1 MKKINLNCPGFYTG
15 FNIYKTLLE
24 LQQTAPECFSSNVAI
39 ESIFD
44 TFPNMIWNGGTVNQ
58 GYQPSLEKIKEIIDF
73 YYGNNI
79 EIALTLTNPLL
90 TKEDLYDRYCNK
102 IVSLCENENNSILV
116 SSSILEEYIRN
127 KYPKF
132 KIKRS
137 IIASNKNTDYL
148 SLLNKYDKI
157 VLPRRQI
164 KDFKFL
170 ESIPIEVRNRFE
182 LLCNDPCP
190 IICPYLYKH
199 YNGFAKITL
208 YEEVTSKDILKCKT
222 LKSDDPLK
230 NFHYKNDQITY
241 NEICEK
247 YLPLFYNSFKL
258 SGRNDVFTI
267 IFSIVPFFFKQ
278 EYQLE
283 LAHYLCCII

>member
-1 MKKINLNCPGFYTG
+1 MEKINLNCPGFYTG

-24 LQQTAPECFSSNVAI
+24 LQQTVPECFNSNVVI

-44 TFPNMIWNGGTVNQ
+44 TFPNMIWNGGTINQ
-58 GYQPSLEKIKEIIDF
+58 GYQPSLEKIKEIINF
-73 YYGNNI
+73 YYENNI

-137 IIASNKNTDYL
+137 IIASNKNTNYL

-157 VLPRRQI
+157 VLPRRQV
-164 KDFKFL
+164 KDFRFL

-190 IICPYLYKH
+190 ITCPYLYKH

-208 YEEVTSKDILKCKT
+208 YEDITSKDILKCKT
-222 LKSDDPLK
+222 LNSNDPLK
-230 NFHYKNDQITY
+230 NFYYKDDQITY
-241 NEICEK
+241 NEIYEK
-247 YLPLFYNSFKL
+247 YLPLSYNSFKL
-258 SGRNDVFTI
+258 SGRNDIFTI

-283 LAHYLCCII
+283 LAHYLCYVI

>member
-24 LQQTAPECFSSNVAI
+24 LQQTAPKCFNSNIVI

-44 TFPNMIWNGGTVNQ
+44 TFPNMVWNGGTINQ
-58 GYQPSLEKIKEIIDF
+58 GYQPSLDKIKEIIDF
-73 YYGNNI
+73 YYKNNI

-137 IIASNKNTDYL
+137 IIASNKNIDYL

-190 IICPYLYKH
+190 ITCPYLYKH

-208 YEEVTSKDILKCKT
+208 YEEITSEDILKCKT
-222 LKSDDPLK
+222 LKSDDPLR
-230 NFHYKNDQITY
+230 NFYYKDDQITY
-241 NEICEK
+241 NEICKK
-247 YLPLFYNSFKL
+247 YLPLSYNSFKL
-258 SGRNDVFTI
+258 SGRNDIFTI

-283 LAHYLCCII
+283 LAHYLCCVI

>member
-1 MKKINLNCPGFYTG
+1 MEKINLNCPGFYTG

-24 LQQTAPECFSSNVAI
+24 LQQTVPKCFNSNVII

-44 TFPNMIWNGGTVNQ
+44 TFPNMIWNGGTINQ
-58 GYQPSLEKIKEIIDF
+58 GYQPSLEKIKEIINF
-73 YYGNNI
+73 YYENNI

-137 IIASNKNTDYL
+137 IIASNKNIDYL
-148 SLLNKYDKI
+148 PLLNKYDKI
-157 VLPRRQI
+157 VLPRRQV

-190 IICPYLYKH
+190 ITCPYLYKH

-208 YEEVTSKDILKCKT
+208 YEDVTSKDILKCKT
-222 LKSDDPLK
+222 LNSNDPLK
-230 NFHYKNDQITY
+230 NFYYKDDQITY
-241 NEICEK
+241 NEIYEK
-247 YLPLFYNSFKL
+247 YLPLSYNSFKL
-258 SGRNDVFTI
+258 SGRNDIFTI

-283 LAHYLCCII
+283 LAHYLCYVI

>member
-15 FNIYKTLLE
+15 FNIYRTLLE
-24 LQQTAPECFSSNVAI
+24 LQQTAPECFNSNTVI

-73 YYGNNI
+73 YYRNNI

-116 SSSILEEYIRN
+116 SSSILEKYIRN

-137 IIASNKNTDYL
+137 IIASNKNIDYL

-190 IICPYLYKH
+190 ITCPYLYKH

-208 YEEVTSKDILKCKT
+208 YEEVTSKDILNCKT
-222 LKSDDPLK
+222 LKSNDPLK
-230 NFHYKNDQITY
+230 NFHYKDDQITY

-247 YLPLFYNSFKL
+247 YLPLSYNSFKL
-258 SGRNDVFTI
+258 SGRNDIFTI

-283 LAHYLCCII
+283 LAHYLCYTI

>member
-24 LQQTAPECFSSNVAI
+24 LQQTAPECFNSNVII

-58 GYQPSLEKIKEIIDF
+58 GYQPSLEKIKKIINF
-73 YYGNNI
+73 YYENNT
-79 EIALTLTNPLL
+79 EIALTLTNPSLV
-90 TKEDLYDRYCNK
+90 KEDLYDRYCNK

-116 SSSILEEYIRN
+116 SSPILEEYIRN

-137 IIASNKNTDYL
+137 IIASNKNIDYL
-148 SLLNKYDKI
+148 SILNKYDKI
-157 VLPRRQI
+157 VLPRRQV

-170 ESIPIEVRNRFE
+170 ESIPVEIRNRFE

-190 IICPYLYKH
+190 ITCPYLYKH

-208 YEEVTSKDILKCKT
+208 YEEVTSKDILECKT
-222 LKSDDPLK
+222 LKNDDPLK
-230 NFHYKNDQITY
+230 HFHYKDEQITY
-241 NEICEK
+241 NEINEK
-247 YLPLFYNSFKL
+247 YLPLYYNSFKL

>member
-1 MKKINLNCPGFYTG
+1 MEKINLNCPGFYTG

-24 LQQTAPECFSSNVAI
+24 LQQTVPKCFNSNVII

-44 TFPNMIWNGGTVNQ
+44 TFPNMIWNGGTINQ
-58 GYQPSLEKIKEIIDF
+58 GYQPSLEKIKEIINF
-73 YYGNNI
+73 YYENNI

-116 SSSILEEYIRN
+116 SSSVLEEYIRN

-137 IIASNKNTDYL
+137 IIASNKNIDYL
-148 SLLNKYDKI
+148 PLLNKYDKI
-157 VLPRRQI
+157 VLPRRQV

-190 IICPYLYKH
+190 ITCPYLYKH

-208 YEEVTSKDILKCKT
+208 YEDVTSKDILKCKT
-222 LKSDDPLK
+222 LNSNDPLK
-230 NFHYKNDQITY
+230 NFYYKDDQITY
-241 NEICEK
+241 NEIYEK
-247 YLPLFYNSFKL
+247 YLPLSYNSFKL
-258 SGRNDVFTI
+258 SGRNDIFTI

-283 LAHYLCCII
+283 LAHYLCYVI

>member
-1 MKKINLNCPGFYTG
+1 M
-15 FNIYKTLLE
+15 
-24 LQQTAPECFSSNVAI
+24 V
-39 ESIFD
+39 
-44 TFPNMIWNGGTVNQ
+44 WNGGTINQ
-58 GYQPSLEKIKEIIDF
+58 GYQPSLDKIKEIIDF
-73 YYGNNI
+73 YYKNNI

-137 IIASNKNTDYL
+137 IIASNKNIDYL

-190 IICPYLYKH
+190 ITCPYLYKH

-208 YEEVTSKDILKCKT
+208 YEEITSEDILKCKT
-222 LKSDDPLK
+222 LKSDDPLR
-230 NFHYKNDQITY
+230 NFYYKDDQITY

-247 YLPLFYNSFKL
+247 YLPLSYNSFKL
-258 SGRNDVFTI
+258 SGRNDIFTI

-283 LAHYLCCII
+283 LAHYLCCVI

>member
-1 MKKINLNCPGFYTG
+1 MEKINLNCPGFYTG

-24 LQQTAPECFSSNVAI
+24 LQQTVPECFNSNVII

-44 TFPNMIWNGGTVNQ
+44 TFPNMIWNGGTINQ
-58 GYQPSLEKIKEIIDF
+58 GYQPSLEKIKEIINF
-73 YYGNNI
+73 YYENNI
-79 EIALTLTNPLL
+79 EIALTLTNSLL

-137 IIASNKNTDYL
+137 IIASNKNIDYL
-148 SLLNKYDKI
+148 PLLNKYDKI
-157 VLPRRQI
+157 VLPRRQV

-190 IICPYLYKH
+190 ITCPYLYKH

-208 YEEVTSKDILKCKT
+208 YEDITSKDILKCKT
-222 LKSDDPLK
+222 LNSDDPLK
-230 NFHYKNDQITY
+230 NFYYKDDQITY
-241 NEICEK
+241 NEIYEK
-247 YLPLFYNSFKL
+247 YLPLSYNSFKL

-283 LAHYLCCII
+283 LAHYLCYAI

>member
-24 LQQTAPECFSSNVAI
+24 LQQTAPDCFNSNITI

-44 TFPNMIWNGGTVNQ
+44 TFPNMIWNGGTINQ

-73 YYGNNI
+73 YYVNNI

-190 IICPYLYKH
+190 IACPYLYKH

-247 YLPLFYNSFKL
+247 YLPLSYNSFKL

-283 LAHYLCCII
+283 LAHYLCYVI